1 MNKVIKY
8 IDKKKNKDRDRN
20 TKWEKDIEN
29 RSIERI
35 NFKELILPI
44 NFRKHGAKFYELIIP
59 D

>member
-1 MNKVIKY
+1 M
-8 IDKKKNKDRDRN
+8 
-20 TKWEKDIEN
+20 EK
-29 RSIERI
+29 RYWKQIERI